1 MQRKLKSVFR
11 SSSKRKSKHAEET
24 ARHSQSSDRTSTSL
38 DVQRRPQTADAYAKS
53 AQQNGHSRNI
63 SSGHD
68 SRPAG
73 SVANAQPVAVDYAQ
87 SHPIQQAY
95 PTQSAHDSI
104 TSDYKAYLPA
114 LAPAEDSRDEKYT
127 SLGGDRRLIT
137 GESELRHEEDVA
149 DRNIDR
155 YRSSHELSKRTPIP
169 SAPGMYIDQSTVLP
183 DAVIAITMKNYV
195 NGIAVPHAQ
204 GQDIQR
210 RSERV
215 GSVGSVPSLAP
226 SVATGATGKYSLG
239 QDTATQGGLMDRI
252 LPHTEATAHEK
263 NQWKNQ
269 SWPAKTARAEPQ
281 LAWSKRNPRGSES
294 EEGEHRSPA
303 EDLVNHH
310 HLPSQSDGAQRET
323 ETAGNSQDDIGKEIE
338 RLLDGVV
345 DLRNTVDEDKVVQW
359 APGMFSV
366 TVETYCASATYELTQ
381 YSRHT
386 RSSETT

>member
-24 ARHSQSSDRTSTSL
+24 ARHSQSSDRTSASL
-38 DVQRRPQTADAYAKS
+38 DAQRRPQTADAYTTN

-73 SVANAQPVAVDYAQ
+73 RVANAPPVAVDYAR
-87 SHPIQQAY
+87 SHPTQQAY
-95 PTQSAHDSI
+95 PTQSAQDSI
-104 TSDYKAYLPA
+104 TSDYKAYLPV
-114 LAPAEDSRDEKYT
+114 LSSAEDSRDEKYS

-155 YRSSHELSKRTPIP
+155 YGSSHEQSKRTSIP

-183 DAVIAITMKNYV
+183 EAMIAITMKNYI
-195 NGIAVPHAQ
+195 NGIAVPYAQ
-204 GQDIQR
+204 GQDSQR
-210 RSERV
+210 RNDRI

-239 QDTATQGGLMDRI
+239 QDTATHGGLMDRI
-252 LPHTEATAHEK
+252 LPHAEATAHEK

-281 LAWSKRNPRGSES
+281 VAPSGRKPRGSET
-294 EEGEHRSPA
+294 EDGEHRSPA
-303 EDLVNHH
+303 DDLVNHH
-310 HLPSQSDGAQRET
+310 HIPSKSQGAQREA
-323 ETAGNSQDDIGKEIE
+323 ETAGNAQNDIGKEIE

-366 TVETYCASATYELTQ
+366 TAETHCANATN
-381 YSRHT
+381 
-386 RSSETT
+386 